1 MVYINY
7 IGGHMDI
14 KQCRYFISI
23 VENGNISQA
32 SKVLHIAQP
41 PLSMSMKQ
49 LEEELNCTLFIR
61 GSRSISLTDAGKIF
75 YSRAKLIVNQ
85 LTQIKNDL
93 SGLDTDFEGVIRL
106 GVMSSATSIIMKPIE
121 AFQKEHPGVTFEIY
135 EANTYQLLNALLLET
150 IELALV
156 RTPYHNKQLESK
168 VITEESMCILTTK
181 EFTKSFVKTI
191 DSFQLLADQPLI
203 IYRRWE
209 TIIKNNF
216 EILGVHPHI
225 VLKCDDARTAVFAAQ
240 AGIGMA
246 IIPEII
252 AEKYTNDTL
261 KIIRFTK
268 SIFSSEIH
276 LLKKK
281 EISLSNAVAQF
292 YNQFNI

>member
-1 MVYINY
+1 MVYIIY

-32 SKVLHIAQP
+32 SKILHIAQP

-49 LEEELNCTLFIR
+49 LEAELNCTLFIR

-85 LTQIKNDL
+85 VAQIKSDL

-106 GVMSSATSIIMKPIE
+106 GVMSSATAIIMKPIE
-121 AFQKEHPGVTFEIY
+121 SFHKEHPGVTFEIY

-168 VITEESMCILTTK
+168 VITEESMCILTNK
-181 EFTKSFVKTI
+181 EFTKSFVKSI

-246 IIPEII
+246 IIPELI

-261 KIIRFTK
+261 RIIRFTK

-281 EISLSNAVAQF
+281 EISLSNAAAQF
-292 YNQFNI
+292 YNQFSI